1 MKLDQSP
8 FQTTVAEKEVPHLPD
23 GNFDWLRGTPTHDE
37 WAIGDR
43 QLNELSSQLESLT
56 NSANAH
62 GVMLPSTFL
71 TFSSDPSLHKHLRS
85 ANGDYLRLAD
95 NLLPFDDG
103 YLARFLSD
111 QQEGAHWY
119 LYLNSDGSDHCV
131 VSSYEYFDAD
141 ETDYEPDEI
150 TATDFQYWTDSFE
163 LFFARYWIEHEVMF
177 ARYDETPLPAID
189 PKILKL
195 YTG

>member
-8 FQTTVAEKEVPHLPD
+8 FQTSVPNKEVPYNPD
-23 GNFDWLRGTPTHDE
+23 GSFDWLRSTPTHNE

-43 QLNELSSQLESLT
+43 QVNELSAQLESLMD
-56 NSANAH
+56 SANAH
-62 GVMLPSTFL
+62 GVTLPAIFL
-71 TFSSDPSLHKHLRS
+71 TFFNDPSLHKHLRS

-111 QQEGAHWY
+111 QQECAHWY
-119 LYLNSDGSDHCV
+119 MFLNSDGSDHCI

-141 ETDYEPDEI
+141 DMDYEPDEI
-150 TATDFQYWTDSFE
+150 TANDFQYWTDSFE
-163 LFFARYWIEHEVMF
+163 LFFARYWIEHEIMF
-177 ARYDETPLPAID
+177 AQNDETPLPAID